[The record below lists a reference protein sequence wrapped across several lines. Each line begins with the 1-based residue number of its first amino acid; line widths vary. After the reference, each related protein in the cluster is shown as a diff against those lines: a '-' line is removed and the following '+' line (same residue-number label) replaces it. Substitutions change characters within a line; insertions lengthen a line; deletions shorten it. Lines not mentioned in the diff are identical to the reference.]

1 MNEFFS
7 SLFATLG
14 SLKWENVS
22 LLVGFITAW
31 LLFELTAWRKI
42 RLAQRELRRALMAE
56 IEIAEVLV
64 SVIIG
69 KYARLCKDEED
80 VAFVASEIRWYTD
93 VGRQRFEGLGI
104 LSDLPPGLPEIRSL
118 SDNQLI
124 SLFSSIKETIGGK
137 IIMPIVEHALAGQ
150 TLGFRASQ
158 IRALSMVRWQT
169 YLLEQEAESMKELY
183 RLTFTVT
190 DEQNHETVVAN
201 HVNRTESYA
210 HRARTLLR
218 AIRAALPLMR

>member
-1 MNEFFS
+1 MNEFIS
-7 SLFATLG
+7 SLLATLG

-22 LLVGFITAW
+22 VLVGFITAW

-42 RLAQRELRRALMAE
+42 RLAQRELRRALLAE
-56 IEIAEVLV
+56 LEIAEVLV

-69 KYARLCKDEED
+69 KYARLCKSEED
-80 VAFVASEIRWYTD
+80 VAFVAGEIRWYKD

-104 LSDLPPGLPEIRSL
+104 LSDLPPGPPEIRSL
-118 SDNQLI
+118 SDNQLV
-124 SLFSSIKETIGGK
+124 SFFSSIKETIGGK

-169 YLLEQEAESMKELY
+169 YLLEQEADSMKEMFQ
-183 RLTFTVT
+183 LTFTVT
-190 DEQNHETVVAN
+190 DEQNHKTVIAN

-218 AIRAALPLMR
+218 AIRAALQLMR